1 MAEKRNVKVRLWV
14 LMVCA
19 VLVWTIGSGA
29 YRDLSA
35 DVEET
40 YKGLKLFIDV
50 IDLIEKNYVD
60 EIDTKEVIPKAIQ
73 GMLQSLDPHSALLP
87 PEAFEELQVDTKGE
101 FGGIGIVITMRHNMV
116 TVISPIEGTPAY
128 RAGVKAND
136 VIIKVDDTPTKGMM
150 LWEAVRL
157 MRGPKGVPVSL
168 TILRNG
174 EEKPLVFDLVRD
186 IIPIVSVK
194 HDWLS
199 PGYGYIWIT
208 NFQENTGEE
217 LEKALK
223 ELKAGDKAL
232 KGLVLD
238 LRDNPGGLLTQS
250 IKVADV
256 FLEKG
261 TIVSIK
267 GRSERH
273 TKEYT
278 AESDDGINSYPIV
291 VLINGGSASAAEIV
305 AGALKDNHRA
315 ILLGT
320 TTFGKGSVQ
329 TVEPLRDGYGLK
341 YTIARY
347 YTPSG
352 LSIQAQGIEP
362 DILVKAGFRED
373 SDEKNGPAYLK
384 ERDLKNHLEAEPNGK
399 GEKSGQEK
407 EEKVDT
413 DDPQELEKDQPSRTE
428 NRHGPINIERLRHDF
443 QVIRALDIL
452 VGYEILK
459 TLPRN

>member
-1 MAEKRNVKVRLWV
+1 MTRKKNVKVKLWV
-14 LMVCA
+14 LMVFA

-60 EIDTKEVIPKAIQ
+60 EVDTKEVIPKAIQ

-101 FGGIGIVITMRHNMV
+101 FGGIGIVITMRQNMV

-136 VIIKVDDTPTKGMM
+136 IIIKVDETSTKGMM
-150 LWEAVRL
+150 LWEAVKL
-157 MRGPKGVPVSL
+157 MRGPKGVPVTL

-174 EEKPLVFDLVRD
+174 EKKPLEFKLVRD

-194 HDWLS
+194 HAQLS

-217 LEKALK
+217 LEKALDK
-223 ELKAGDKAL
+223 LEAGKDAL

-250 IKVADV
+250 IRVSDI

-273 TKEYT
+273 TKEYE
-278 AESDDGINSYPIV
+278 AASDNGKNSYPIV

-362 DILVKAGFRED
+362 DIVVKAGYRED
-373 SDEKNGPAYLK
+373 ADEEAQQAYLK
-384 ERDLKNHLEAEPNGK
+384 EKDLKNHLEAEPNG
-399 GEKSGQEK
+399 
-407 EEKVDT
+407 EEKK
-413 DDPQELEKDQPSRTE
+413 EKPSTPESEEDFPERSET
-428 NRHGPINIERLRHDF
+428 RHGPLNLEQLSRDN

-452 VGYEILK
+452 VGNDILK
-459 TLPRN
+459 TPPRS